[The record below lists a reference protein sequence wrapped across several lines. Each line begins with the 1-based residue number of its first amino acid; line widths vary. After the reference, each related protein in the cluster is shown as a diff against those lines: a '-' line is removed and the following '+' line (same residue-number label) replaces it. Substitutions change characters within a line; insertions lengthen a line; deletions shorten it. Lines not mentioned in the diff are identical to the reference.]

1 MTSYL
6 TTHNQYLNQ
15 IAYRDLGTENTGL
28 PLVMLTHLSATLDEW
43 DPLFIDQ
50 LAAKNHLVVI
60 DLPGVGA
67 SSGQVPLTIEAMA
80 DQAVKF
86 IELRG
91 FKKINLLGLSMGG
104 MIAQAVAEQ
113 APQLV
118 ERLILVGTGPRGG
131 KGIDRVSLVTFTAM
145 IKAFFNAY

>member
-15 IAYRDLGTENTGL
+15 IAYRELGTENTGL

-91 FKKINLLGLSMGG
+91 FKKINLLGL
-104 MIAQAVAEQ
+104 IAQAVAEQ

>member
-1 MTSYL
+1 M
-6 TTHNQYLNQ
+6 
-15 IAYRDLGTENTGL
+15 
-28 PLVMLTHLSATLDEW
+28 
-43 DPLFIDQ
+43 
-50 LAAKNHLVVI
+50 VI

-67 SSGQVPLTIEAMA
+67 SSGQIPLTIEAMA

>member
-15 IAYRDLGTENTGL
+15 IAYRELGTENTGL
-28 PLVMLTHLSATLDEW
+28 PLVMLTHLSATLDEC
-43 DPLFIDQ
+43 
-50 LAAKNHLVVI
+50 
-60 DLPGVGA
+60 
-67 SSGQVPLTIEAMA
+67 SGQVPLTIEAMA